1 MTRQSPCGPRWLDD
15 KLAAGGRVIIDGA
28 MGTELQAR
36 GVPMHET
43 AWSGAAVLS
52 HPHIVEAIHTDYV
65 AAGAEVIITNTFSSG
80 RHVLEPAGLAD
91 EVAAINRSAVT
102 LARRARDRAA
112 GGAVAIAGSMCEWVD
127 PNGEWSDSARFA
139 ASCRE
144 QADLL
149 AEAGVDLI
157 ALEMCS
163 DPQRSALAAE
173 AALATGLPV
182 WLGVSCR
189 RDGECGRL
197 VSFDPPHGDF
207 AAFVAG
213 LADCGI
219 GVINVMHSTIAD
231 TPAGI
236 AAVRRNWAGP
246 MGAYPESGY
255 FTMPDWHFVD
265 IIAPDDLVREAQGWV
280 VSGVQILGGCCGLG
294 VDHIRALKA
303 AFS

>member
-1 MTRQSPCGPRWLDD
+1 MTRHSPSGPRWLHD
-15 KLAAGGRVIIDGA
+15 KLLAGERVIIDGA
-28 MGTELQAR
+28 MGTELQAC
-36 GVPMHET
+36 GVAMHQK
-43 AWSGAAVLS
+43 AWSAAALLS
-52 HPHIVEAIHTDYV
+52 HPEVVRTIHADYL
-65 AAGAEVIITNTFSSG
+65 AAGAEVIITNSFSAG

-91 EVAAINRSAVT
+91 EVAAINRRAVA
-102 LARRARDRAA
+102 LARQARDNAA
-112 GGAVAIAGSMCEWVD
+112 RGPVAIAGSMCEWVD
-127 PNGEWSDSARFA
+127 PKGKWTEPTRFS

-144 QADLL
+144 QAGLL

-189 RDGECGRL
+189 RDDKSGRL
-197 VSFDPPHGDF
+197 VSFDKPHADF

-213 LADCGI
+213 LADCGA
-219 GVINVMHSTIAD
+219 GVINVMHSTVAD

-236 AAVRRNWAGP
+236 AAVRQSWTGP
-246 MGAYPESGY
+246 MGAYPESGN
-255 FTMPDWHFVD
+255 FTVPNWQFVD

-280 VSGVQILGGCCGLG
+280 ASGVQILGGCCGLG
-294 VDHIRALKA
+294 VAHIRALKA
-303 AFS
+303 AFA